1 MAVPAVDEEGG
12 AAGRPGDAGRAAQQ
26 VAPPVQY
33 WKQGRIFHE
42 TALIMTKYSYN
53 RAKMNNIENRS
64 PVMQAEQPSR

>member
-42 TALIMTKYSYN
+42 TALSMTKYS
-53 RAKMNNIENRS
+53 AKMNNIENRS
-64 PVMQAEQPSR
+64 PVMKAEQPSR